1 MLASQECFPFFDP
14 VCLFE
19 FPGLSPLQCSICFP
33 QSLCQ
38 LGHGYWWA
46 DGKAV
51 PKLDLHLQDYWKHNA
66 HSPEARLLLER
77 EKRNAIPPRMLVI
90 PQLWFLTIFIPWPL
104 GKPAVKFC
112 SLLALR

>member
-33 QSLCQ
+33 QPLCQ

-66 HSPEARLLLER
+66 HSPEARLLLEI

-90 PQLWFLTIFIPWPL
+90 PQP
-104 GKPAVKFC
+104 
-112 SLLALR
+112 